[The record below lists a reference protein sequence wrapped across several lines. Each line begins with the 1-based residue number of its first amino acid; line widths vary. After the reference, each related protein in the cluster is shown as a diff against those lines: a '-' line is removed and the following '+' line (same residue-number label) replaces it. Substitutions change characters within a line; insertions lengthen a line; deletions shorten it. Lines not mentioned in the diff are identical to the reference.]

1 MMNKNGEVISN
12 VFNDKNINKDERY
25 MFLMFISMMEE
36 AKEEI
41 TISIRTLM
49 SSFQTKC
56 KKKVV
61 GILKSL
67 ELKGYIK
74 IIKSIGKTNKYK
86 VIKNYVNNIINN
98 FDHSKKE
105 DQYSNE
111 SCNTGDFY
119 SQNNSNT
126 KKPGNDISSG
136 NLGTSSNISSG
147 NLDTSIY
154 LGSGNLDTGSNITG
168 ACNDTGSYIEPS
180 YNCYEEYAGHEEN
193 SGFDTGLFCLE
204 DYYNLNNTRLNNY
217 NLNNINK
224 KNNNNIYN
232 NNLYLNIFN
241 TWNEAGV
248 NKEKIL
254 YPSIKSAIEYAL
266 NFYQEDEII
275 SAIRN
280 YSEIYYSDY
289 YYDHN
294 WSLERFLRKEN
305 GVKRFLNSG
314 DIWRNYSRKLEK
326 EREEE
331 KFKINIEDYID

>member
-1 MMNKNGEVISN
+1 MNNKGEVISS

-56 KKKVV
+56 KKKVLE
-61 GILKSL
+61 ILKSL
-67 ELKGYIK
+67 EHKGYIE

-86 VIKNYVNNIINN
+86 VIKNYVNTIINN
-98 FDHSKKE
+98 FDRSKKE

-111 SCNTGDFY
+111 SCNAGDFY
-119 SQNNSNT
+119 SQNTSNT
-126 KKPGNDISSG
+126 TEPGDDIPSG
-136 NLGTSSNISSG
+136 Y
-147 NLDTSIY
+147 LDTSNN

-217 NLNNINK
+217 NLNN

-294 WSLERFLRKEN
+294 WSLERFLRREN

>member
-1 MMNKNGEVISN
+1 MNKNGEVISN

-61 GILKSL
+61 VILKSL

-86 VIKNYVNNIINN
+86 VIKNYVNASVNN
-98 FDHSKKE
+98 FDHSNKE

-111 SCNTGDFY
+111 SCNAGDFY
-119 SQNNSNT
+119 SQNTSNT
-126 KKPGNDISSG
+126 TEPGDDIPSG
-136 NLGTSSNISSG
+136 Y
-147 NLDTSIY
+147 LDTSNN

-180 YNCYEEYAGHEEN
+180 YNCYEEYAEHEEN
-193 SGFDTGLFCLE
+193 NGFNTSLFCSE
-204 DYYNLNNTRLNNY
+204 DYY

-224 KNNNNIYN
+224 KNNNNIYIN

-266 NFYQEDEII
+266 NFYEEDEII

>member
-1 MMNKNGEVISN
+1 MNNKGEVISN

-56 KKKVV
+56 KKKILE
-61 GILKSL
+61 ILKSL
-67 ELKGYIK
+67 EHKGYIE

-86 VIKNYVNNIINN
+86 VIKNYVNTIINN
-98 FDHSKKE
+98 FDYSKKG

-111 SCNTGDFY
+111 SCHTGDFY
-119 SQNNSNT
+119 SQNTSNT
-126 KKPGNDISSG
+126 KEPGNDITSG
-136 NLGTSSNISSG
+136 NLDTGNNISSG

-154 LGSGNLDTGSNITG
+154 LGSGNLDTSSKITG

-180 YNCYEEYAGHEEN
+180 YNCYEEYAGYEEN

-204 DYYNLNNTRLNNY
+204 DYYNLNNTRLNN
-217 NLNNINK
+217 
-224 KNNNNIYN
+224 
-232 NNLYLNIFN
+232 
-241 TWNEAGV
+241 WNEAGV

-266 NFYQEDEII
+266 NFYEEDEII

>member
-1 MMNKNGEVISN
+1 MNNKGEVISS

-56 KKKVV
+56 KKKVLE
-61 GILKSL
+61 ILKSL
-67 ELKGYIK
+67 EHKGYIE

-86 VIKNYVNNIINN
+86 VIKNYVNAIVNN
-98 FDHSKKE
+98 FDHSNKE
-105 DQYSNE
+105 YQYSNE
-111 SCNTGDFY
+111 SCNAGDFY
-119 SQNNSNT
+119 SQNTSNT
-126 KKPGNDISSG
+126 TEPGDDIPSG
-136 NLGTSSNISSG
+136 Y
-147 NLDTSIY
+147 LDTSNN

-217 NLNNINK
+217 NLNN

-294 WSLERFLRKEN
+294 WSLERFLRREN

-326 EREEE
+326 EKAEE

>member
-86 VIKNYVNNIINN
+86 VIKNYVNAIVNN
-98 FDHSKKE
+98 FDHSNKE

-111 SCNTGDFY
+111 SCNAGDFY
-119 SQNNSNT
+119 SQNTSNT
-126 KKPGNDISSG
+126 TEPGDDIPSG
-136 NLGTSSNISSG
+136 Y
-147 NLDTSIY
+147 LDTSNN
-154 LGSGNLDTGSNITG
+154 LGSGCNDTSSYFGSSKI
-168 ACNDTGSYIEPS
+168 DTGSYIEPS
-180 YNCYEEYAGHEEN
+180 YNCYEEYAEYEEN
-193 SGFDTGLFCLE
+193 RGFNTGLSCLE
-204 DYYNLNNTRLNNY
+204 DYYY
-217 NLNNINK
+217 NLNNNIYKNNL
-224 KNNNNIYN
+224 NNNNIYNN

-248 NKEKIL
+248 NTEKIL

-266 NFYQEDEII
+266 NFYEEDEII

-294 WSLERFLRKEN
+294 WSLERFLRREN